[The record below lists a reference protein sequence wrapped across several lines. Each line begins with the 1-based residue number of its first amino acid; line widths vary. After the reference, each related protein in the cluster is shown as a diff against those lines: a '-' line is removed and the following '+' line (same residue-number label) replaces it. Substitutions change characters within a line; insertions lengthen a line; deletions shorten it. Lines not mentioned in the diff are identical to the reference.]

1 VILPIRLRVP
11 GFAAPIEGELEI
23 PDGLLAPPRSEDEL
37 LTEAEAAAHLRM
49 APRTLKRH
57 RLAGEIQATRSGRG
71 WCYRRAWLDAF
82 EAARTKAPV
91 VMSIASRRR

>member
-1 VILPIRLRVP
+1 VIVPIRLRVP
-11 GFAAPIEGELEI
+11 GFAAPIEGELEV
-23 PDGLLAPPRSEDEL
+23 PDSLFARTAEDDL

-71 WCYRRAWLDAF
+71 WCYRRTWLDAF

>member
-1 VILPIRLRVP
+1 VKLHLTLHLPFLAEPVR
-11 GFAAPIEGELEI
+11 GELEV
-23 PDGLLAPPRSEDEL
+23 PDSLFQRPAEDEL

-91 VMSIASRRR
+91 VMSIHARRG